1 MAGGG
6 TEDPSLVDTEL
17 RDMDEDHLWEMV
29 EGHRYRIVR
38 GICPSRL
45 TPYLR
50 QAKVLGQLDEEEV
63 LHSPQFTNSAMRAG
77 HMMDLLKSRGKNGAL
92 AFLESLKLHNPDIY
106 TLITGLEPS
115 IDHNNFS
122 GLIESSQLTECL
134 GKAVSSLQEE
144 LSQEKRQKLSL
155 LQHCRQLKE
164 KSARLEAQ
172 TESLRG
178 IEAECNRMKRE
189 LSAHFHEA
197 LKLKDELYGLS
208 LRYSSALQ
216 EKDLAITRC
225 QSLQEELYLMKQELQ
240 QARVSSCCERERSQ
254 RANGDVQPQAD
265 ELLMLKEENE
275 RLKSLV
281 DLETFSVVQK
291 DILEQTLDE
300 ALEGRQ
306 ELLNRIHSLREQ
318 AALAENQRKQ
328 CWEERQH
335 TLIEC
340 QRMKVDCEIY
350 KEKIIA
356 LQQQLDD
363 LQRERDQAY
372 SARDAAQAEISHSL
386 SEKDSLRRR
395 VFELTEEIW
404 EFRKQV
410 GLSGPALTRQRA
422 RSRELCPKRKQRLVR
437 MHAVCLLD
445 GSQDSLLSMSEA
457 QHWSDLSS
465 RSSQEL
471 AESFRSCSPVPPCK
485 HSLQRRA
492 MQESSFSRSSSQEF
506 LEEDFALLSEEKVED
521 PTSEYE
527 MVGKDGDTSQ
537 WIHMDP
543 CISESVP
550 MRRRLAQRFPSR
562 ITTIAFQANDLL
574 EQISV
579 IGGNQTGIF
588 IHQVTLGSAADE
600 MSLSPGQQIV
610 LVDYGVMEPGF
621 KAVLEEATLE
631 EALWVLERVN
641 GFCCLSVRPNMEGYK
656 KLLSDLNSKLV
667 TSGDSF
673 YVRSNLCLEKQTAG
687 QLQVGCHD
695 ILHVTDTVCQGRTQW
710 RACHVN
716 AYTMKDMDVGTIPSY
731 CQAQQ
736 HLITLIQE
744 LALKST
750 VSCKNP
756 GAQPKLVRI
765 VSTDN
770 KKINPLWSSMDCSL
784 LDSSKPDVCPRVS
797 LHTRSCVTLMPYTL
811 VKPCRPGRPR
821 PVLLVPALLGRIMA
835 DKLCLS
841 KSFEKCPAEPQNET
855 QSRDALPDKRETN
868 SSCYIPRQ
876 ALEVLMEKKIHGWLD
891 MGLEKVQ
898 ELLAM
903 EIYPIIILVIIS
915 EKNGKKFR
923 KALQRLGVTEE
934 QLLESARK
942 EEAQLERVPCLYGT
956 ITPDAWNDLDALI
969 SCVRAVT
976 ADEQKKVVWVE
987 QVVPL
992 TPSGVK
998 QP

>member
-1 MAGGG
+1 MAGEG

-17 RDMDEDHLWEMV
+17 CDMDEDHLWEMV

-144 LSQEKRQKLSL
+144 LSQEKRQKLFL

-164 KSARLEAQ
+164 KASRLEAQ

-240 QARVSSCCERERSQ
+240 HARVSSCCEREQSQ
-254 RANGDVQPQAD
+254 RVNGDMQPQAD

-300 ALEGRQ
+300 ALEGKQ

-340 QRMKVDCEIY
+340 QRMKVDCAFY
-350 KEKIIA
+350 KDKISA

-372 SARDAAQAEISHSL
+372 SARDAAQAEISQSL
-386 SEKDSLRRR
+386 SEKDSLRRK
-395 VFELTEEIW
+395 VFELTEQIL

-410 GLSGPALTRQRA
+410 GLSGSALMVQGNE
-422 RSRELCPKRKQRLVR
+422 SSCLESMELCPKRKQRLVR
-437 MHAVCLLD
+437 MHAVCLRD
-445 GSQDSLLSMSEA
+445 DSQDSLLSMSE
-457 QHWSDLSS
+457 HWSDLSS

-492 MQESSFSRSSSQEF
+492 MQESSFSRSSQEF
-506 LEEDFALLSEEKVED
+506 LEEDFALLSEEKGED

-527 MVGKDGDTSQ
+527 MVGKDGDASQ
-537 WIHMDP
+537 WLHMEP

-588 IHQVTLGSAADE
+588 IHQVTPGSAADE

-621 KAVLEEATLE
+621 KAVLEDATLE
-631 EALWVLERVN
+631 EALWVLGRVN
-641 GFCCLSVRPNMEGYK
+641 GFCCLSVKPNMEGYK
-656 KLLSDLNSKLV
+656 KLLSDLDSKLV

-673 YVRSNLCLEKQTAG
+673 YVRSNLCLERQTAD
-687 QLQVGCHD
+687 QLQVGCHY
-695 ILHVTDTVCQGRTQW
+695 ILHVTDTVCQGRTRW

-716 AYTMKDMDVGTIPSY
+716 AYTMKDMDAATIPSY

-756 GAQPKLVRI
+756 GTQPKLVRI
-765 VSTDN
+765 ISTDN
-770 KKINPLWSSMDCSL
+770 KKINPLWSSMDCNP

-797 LHTRSCVTLMPYTL
+797 LHTRSCLTLMPYTL

-821 PVLLVPALLGRIMA
+821 PVLLVPALLGRIIA

-855 QSRDALPDKRETN
+855 QSRDVLPDKKRTN
-868 SSCYIPRQ
+868 SSCCIPRQ

-891 MGLEKVQ
+891 VDLEKVQ

-903 EIYPIIILVIIS
+903 EIYPIIILVIIT

-923 KALQRLGVTEE
+923 KALQRLGVTKE

-956 ITPDAWNDLDALI
+956 ITPDAWNDLDALV
-969 SCVRAVT
+969 SCVHAVIS
-976 ADEQKKVVWVE
+976 DEQKKVVWVE
-987 QVVPL
+987 QV
-992 TPSGVK
+992 SH
-998 QP
+998 

>member
-1 MAGGG
+1 MAGVG
-6 TEDPSLVDTEL
+6 TENPSLVDTEL
-17 RDMDEDHLWEMV
+17 RDMDEDRLWEMV

-38 GICPSRL
+38 GVCPSRL

-50 QAKVLGQLDEEEV
+50 QAKVFGQLDEEEV

-77 HMMDLLKSRGKNGAL
+77 HMLDLLKSRGKNGAL

-115 IDHNNFS
+115 IDPNNFS
-122 GLIESSQLTECL
+122 GLIESSQVTECL

-144 LSQEKRQKLSL
+144 LSLEKRQKLSL

-164 KSARLEAQ
+164 KAARLEAQ
-172 TESLRG
+172 AESLRG

-189 LSAHFHEA
+189 LSAYFHEA
-197 LKLKDELYGLS
+197 LKLKDELYSLS

-216 EKDLAITRC
+216 EKDMAITRC

-240 QARVSSCCERERSQ
+240 QARVSSYCERERSQ
-254 RANGDVQPQAD
+254 KANEDVHPQAD

-281 DLETFSVVQK
+281 DLETFSVVEK

-300 ALEGRQ
+300 ALEGKQ

-318 AALAENQRKQ
+318 AVLAENRRKQ

-350 KEKIIA
+350 KEKICA
-356 LQQQLDD
+356 LQAQVDD
-363 LQRERDQAY
+363 LQKERDQAY
-372 SARDAAQAEISHSL
+372 IARDAAQAEISHSL
-386 SEKDSLRRR
+386 FEKDSLRRK
-395 VFELTEEIW
+395 VFELTEQIW

-410 GLSGPALTRQRA
+410 GLSGSAWMQVPGNGLSCSE
-422 RSRELCPKRKQRLVR
+422 SREHCPKRKQRLVR
-437 MHAVCLLD
+437 MHAICLQD
-445 GSQDSLLSMSEA
+445 ENQDSLLSISE
-457 QHWSDLSS
+457 HSSDLSS

-485 HSLQRRA
+485 DSLQRRA
-492 MQESSFSRSSSQEF
+492 MQESFFSRSSSQEF
-506 LEEDFALLSEEKVED
+506 LEEDFAFLSEEKVENLA
-521 PTSEYE
+521 SEYE
-527 MVGKDGDTSQ
+527 MVGKEDGISQ
-537 WIHMDP
+537 WLHMDP

-550 MRRRLAQRFPSR
+550 MRRRLAQRFTSR
-562 ITTIAFQANDLL
+562 ITTIAFQANALL

-588 IHQVTLGSAADE
+588 IHQVTLGSPADE

-621 KAVLEEATLE
+621 KAVLEDATLE

-656 KLLSDLNSKLV
+656 KLLSDLNAKLV

-673 YVRSNLCLEKQTAG
+673 YIRSNLCLERQLAG
-687 QLQVGCHD
+687 DLPVGCHD
-695 ILHVTDTVCQGRTQW
+695 ILHVTDTVYQGQTRW
-710 RACHVN
+710 SACRVN
-716 AYTMKDMDVGTIPSY
+716 ACTMKDMDAGIIPNY

-736 HLITLIQE
+736 QLISLIQE
-744 LALKST
+744 LAQKST
-750 VSCKNP
+750 VSGKNS

-770 KKINPLWSSMDCSL
+770 KKINPLWSSMDCSP

-797 LHTRSCVTLMPYTL
+797 RHARSCVTLMPYTL

-841 KSFEKCPAEPQNET
+841 KSFEKCPTDPQKET
-855 QSRDALPDKRETN
+855 QSRDASSDKRETN
-868 SSCYIPRQ
+868 TSCCIPRQ
-876 ALEVLMEKKIHGWLD
+876 TLEVLMEKEIHGWLD
-891 MGLEKVQ
+891 IGLEKVQ
-898 ELLAM
+898 ELLAV
-903 EIYPIIILVIIS
+903 EIYPIIILVVIS
-915 EKNGKKFR
+915 EKSSKKFR
-923 KALQRLGVTEE
+923 KSLQRLGATEE
-934 QLLESARK
+934 QLLETAWK

-956 ITPDAWNDLDALI
+956 ITPDAWNDLDALAN
-969 SCVRAVT
+969 CVRVAI

-987 QVVPL
+987 QVAH
-992 TPSGVK
+992 
-998 QP
+998 